1 MMKARF
7 TVALVLTAG
16 LAGLVLSA
24 CSGETTSTPSASVS
38 SAPVNREASLSN
50 THPFSVENQL
60 KDWWGGPGIPVTWKV
75 SETDNSDWDGSSR
88 PDHAPPN
95 GFQGLVQKPFS
106 GVYNV
111 DLEVN
116 GAMFTGDSRFVLTP
130 VVTID
135 GQTIDLQPI
144 VVNAGGNLVTAGISC
159 QAPVTGT
166 EYRSAT
172 ASLSAKTPRELL
184 MYDVVLFCYPY
195 DDSFKQ
201 RILIR
206 NYQKS

>member
-1 MMKARF
+1 MKARF
-7 TVALVLTAG
+7 TVALMLTT
-16 LAGLVLSA
+16 GLVLSA
-24 CSGETTSTPSASVS
+24 CSGEATSTSSGSGS
-38 SAPVNREASLSN
+38 SAPINREASLSY

-60 KDWWGGPGIPVTWKV
+60 KDWWGGNGIPITWKV
-75 SETDNSDWDGSSR
+75 SETVNSDWDGSSR

-95 GFQGLVQKPFS
+95 GFQGLVQEPFS

-111 DLEVN
+111 NLEVN
-116 GAMFTGDSRFVLTP
+116 AAMFSGDSRFVLTP

-135 GQTIDLQPI
+135 GQAIDLQPI
-144 VVNAGGNLVTAGISC
+144 VVNAGGDLVSAGISC

-166 EYRSAT
+166 KYNSAS

-184 MYDVVLFCYPY
+184 MYDVVLFCYPHE
-195 DDSFKQ
+195 DSFKQ

>member
-1 MMKARF
+1 MRARF
-7 TVALVLTAG
+7 TVVVGLAAV

-24 CSGETTSTPSASVS
+24 CSGGVTSTSGESGS
-38 SAPVNREASLSN
+38 SAPINRAASESY

-60 KDWWGGPGIPVTWKV
+60 KDWWGGTGIPITWKV
-75 SETDNSDWDGSSR
+75 SETVKSHWDGISR

-95 GFQGLVQKPFS
+95 GFQGLVQEPFS

-111 DLEVN
+111 NLEVN
-116 GAMFTGDSRFVLTP
+116 GALFSGDSRFVLTP

-135 GQTIDLQPI
+135 GQAIDLQPI
-144 VVNAGGNLVTAGISC
+144 VVNAGGDLVTAGISC
-159 QAPVTGT
+159 QAPVTGSK
-166 EYRSAT
+166 YNSAM

-184 MYDVVLFCYPY
+184 MYDVLMFCYPHEE
-195 DDSFKQ
+195 SFKQ

>member
-1 MMKARF
+1 MKARF
-7 TVALVLTAG
+7 TVALMLTT
-16 LAGLVLSA
+16 GLVLSA
-24 CSGETTSTPSASVS
+24 CSGEATSTS
-38 SAPVNREASLSN
+38 SGSGSGAPINREASLSY

-60 KDWWGGPGIPVTWKV
+60 KDWWGGNGIPITWKV
-75 SETDNSDWDGSSR
+75 SETVNSDWDGSSR

-95 GFQGLVQKPFS
+95 GFQGLVQEPFS

-111 DLEVN
+111 NLEVN
-116 GAMFTGDSRFVLTP
+116 AAMFSGDSRFVLTP

-135 GQTIDLQPI
+135 GQAIDLQPI
-144 VVNAGGNLVTAGISC
+144 VVNAGGDLVSAGISC

-166 EYRSAT
+166 KYNSAS

-184 MYDVVLFCYPY
+184 MYDVVLFCYPHE
-195 DDSFKQ
+195 DSFKQ